1 MPSVDEL
8 LNAAE
13 VTEATLTETNDKIE
27 IDADTRTMIIPDT
40 ERIFGVMS
48 DEKGERKYFRC
59 KRFVGNGIDLSKLS
73 LRIVFQ
79 NASGLDTGRDKY
91 IVTDLA
97 TDGEDYV
104 TFSWELSRKVTAYK
118 GIISFVVCAI
128 KTNSDGTITNEW
140 NTTLANGIV
149 LEGLEA
155 NGTQEQEQVARD
167 YYNQLEAELLKVANE
182 QKTELEKKAQEV
194 IKTIPNDYTQMQKDV
209 DSLKEDLVNFGYGYT
224 PFKTIMPYNSL
235 MGFTEDDI
243 IPNSYISEYSGD
255 LKPYDGWFASKWIPY
270 TQGEIVRL
278 YETYDYQKATPMP
291 DVYYAFYDADYK
303 FISGGFTSAN
313 NLDIVSNDEKARRL
327 RISHANVK
335 TQLLLVAGEYN
346 CYQSERASR
355 YIKDWKSPNIDF
367 VLPPRIYHFNEYI
380 NIYYDNLFIGSEK
393 PANSCIGFSDYAGSF
408 QKNSLI
414 IRPNDNHS
422 YNVDMMCSF
431 DGIDNVWYK
440 KQLNT
445 ITHALIVKYVN
456 TGYAGKTINVMF
468 LGDSI
473 TANGTYPNLVKEY
486 FAKDSSLTVNLIG
499 TLQDGNAEGRGGWG
513 ADTYTTLE
521 NYNGYNNAF
530 WFNGKFD
537 FSSYMA
543 TNFPNTG
550 VDLVFINLGINDMLR
565 SDNTEPVI
573 ENYNKIID
581 SIKTYNPNVKIAVGL
596 PILPAD
602 FEYADSIVNGLRQF
616 EKRKR
621 LELIKALIAE
631 YGYDVYYAPFYMAV
645 DCKTDFPTERKV
657 IDGFTEKDV
666 CTDITHP
673 NHTGYAK
680 IASVCQPIIR
690 QVASTIN

>member
-1 MPSVDEL
+1 M
-8 LNAAE
+8 AE
-13 VTEATLTETNDKIE
+13 YRLSYTANEINDRLGQVSKTKENVEQLESKLTEEIRTRQNEIAVERARIDKFTALGE
-27 IDADTRTMIIPDT
+27 GSTTGDA
-40 ERIFGVMS
+40 
-48 DEKGERKYFRC
+48 
-59 KRFVGNGIDLSKLS
+59 
-73 LRIVFQ
+73 
-79 NASGLDTGRDKY
+79 
-91 IVTDLA
+91 
-97 TDGEDYV
+97 
-104 TFSWELSRKVTAYK
+104 ELQDIRVAH
-118 GIISFVVCAI
+118 
-128 KTNSDGTITNEW
+128 DGTTYD
-140 NTTLANGIV
+140 TAG
-149 LEGLEA
+149 EA
-155 NGTQEQEQVARD
+155 VRGQIGRLSEEN
-167 YYNQLEAELLKVANE
+167 
-182 QKTELEKKAQEV
+182 TELKG
-194 IKTIPNDYTQMQKDV
+194 
-209 DSLKEDLVNFGYGYT
+209 DLVNFGYGYT

-367 VLPPRIYHFNEYI
+367 VLPPKIYHFNEYI
-380 NIYYDNLFIGSEK
+380 NIYYDNLFIGTEK
-393 PANSCIGFSDYAGSF
+393 PANSCISFSDYAGSF

-414 IRPNDNHS
+414 IRPSDNNS

-431 DGIDNVWYK
+431 DGIDNLWYK
-440 KQLNT
+440 KQTNT
-445 ITHALIVKYVN
+445 IIHSLIVNYVN

-473 TANGTYPNLVKEY
+473 TANGTYPKLVKEY

-550 VDLVFINLGINDMLR
+550 INLVFINLGINDMLR

-581 SIKTYNPNVKIAVGL
+581 SIKKYSPTVKIAIGL

-602 FEYADSIVNGLRQF
+602 FEYSDSRVSGIRQF

-621 LELIKALIAE
+621 LELIKALIEE

-690 QVASTIN
+690 QVASTLN